1 MRMMRALRPMVRQ
14 GHVVSLGFGI
24 TRARY
29 LSSATP
35 DPSER
40 EMEVEAVEKVDSDG
54 NRVLYEGTQ
63 ELTARLMFSA
73 SVFNFAYWSYYSVS
87 SWYYQGVVI
96 QGIEMGGDPRWGMAG
111 AFGTGLMFYFTREF
125 AHHAARKAYETAD
138 GERIGFVMHNI
149 MGGMGKKIEV
159 SVGNARVI
167 KKQGSTFG
175 ASLLPVRVK
184 GLGKNVLVDSKG
196 KFYWS
201 RRLFELLKEGDT
213 VAGVGGAGGILGGS
227 DEDAFPQK
235 VDTKEER
242 QQKVKAQFKHRKK
255 GKRRK

>member
-1 MRMMRALRPMVRQ
+1 M
-14 GHVVSLGFGI
+14 
-24 TRARY
+24 
-29 LSSATP
+29 SSTPP
-35 DPSER
+35 DPLER
-40 EMEVEAVEKVDSDG
+40 EMEKNMEEMEKLDPDG
-54 NRVLYEGTQ
+54 NKVLYEGTQ

-87 SWYYQGVVI
+87 SYYYQGVVVE
-96 QGIEMGGDPRWGMAG
+96 GIEMGGDPRWGMAG

-125 AHHAARKAYETAD
+125 AHHAARKAYETRD
-138 GERIGFVMHNI
+138 GKRIGFIMHNV
-149 MGGMGKKIEV
+149 MGGIGKKVEV

-167 KKQGSTFG
+167 RKDGSAFG

-213 VAGVGGAGGILGGS
+213 VAGVAGSGGILGGS
-227 DEDAFPQK
+227 DEEAFPQK
-235 VDTKEER
+235 VNGKTER
-242 QQKVKAQFKHRKK
+242 QQKVKEQFKGRKK
-255 GKRRK
+255 GRRRG